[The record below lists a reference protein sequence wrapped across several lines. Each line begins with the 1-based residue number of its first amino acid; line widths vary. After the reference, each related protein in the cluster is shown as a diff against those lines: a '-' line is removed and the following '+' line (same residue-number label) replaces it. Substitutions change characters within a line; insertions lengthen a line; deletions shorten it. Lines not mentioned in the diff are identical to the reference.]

1 MNTQMLK
8 FLVELSNYKVDAIDT
23 NKFFAQF
30 PKNSVTL
37 NELKT
42 LKNYGFINTFY
53 AADEL
58 QEIGVNQKAIDYL
71 K

>member
-23 NKFFAQF
+23 DKFFSQF
-30 PKNSVTL
+30 PKNSATL
-37 NELKT
+37 NELKA
-42 LKNYGFINTFY
+42 LNSYGFITTFY
-53 AADEL
+53 AANEL